1 MHVDYGYFEEQQL
14 GKPYD
19 IRLMRRMLPFA
30 TPYRGLLSFSVFLVI
45 LITVLDLALP
55 YLTKIA
61 IDQYIVPGGSQK
73 SAVRHLVADLKDE
86 KISAVVEKYSGLFE
100 IQADEARIELTD
112 LEKISFKDRLALR
125 KNDLIGVT
133 RMAGIFLLCVTL
145 SFALN
150 FLQVWI
156 MEYAGQ
162 KIMHDLRVRLYTHI
176 QDLSSA
182 FFTRNPV
189 GRLVTRVTSDVQNM
203 HELFTSVITFV
214 FQDVF
219 LLVGISIVLLALHW
233 QLALVTFTVIPFVAL
248 ASVYFASQA
257 REAFRTL
264 RIKIAEINTRF
275 AETIGGISIIQ
286 LFRRGP
292 DNLRDFETLNHEHYL
307 AGMRQIHV
315 FALFMPVVELL
326 GTVAMALV
334 IYYGGSGVVSEH
346 ITLGELVAFLSYMK
360 MFFTPI
366 RDIAEKYNIMQ
377 NAMASAERI
386 FLILDSE
393 ERIPVASD
401 GSADPEHISDI
412 VFENVCFSYVPAEPV
427 LKDVA
432 FRVHA
437 GKTLALVGP
446 TGSGKSSVIHLLI
459 RFYAPDQGRILISG
473 KDISAWN
480 PENLRAGMALVAQDP
495 FIFSATVRENIVGG
509 NGDIGDEQMERIID
523 AACCRNLIR
532 RLPKGLD
539 TVLSEGGS
547 SLSSGERQLIA
558 MARAIARDPE
568 LIILDEATSYI
579 DSGTEQDIQQAMAN
593 LMKGR
598 TSILVAHRLATAR
611 SADCILVLR
620 DGRIVESGTHGELM
634 ARKEFYWRLNQV
646 QG

>member
-14 GKPYD
+14 GRPYD
-19 IRLMRRMLPFA
+19 IRLMRRMFPFVA
-30 TPYRGLLSFSVFLVI
+30 PYRRLLALSVFLVV
-45 LITVLDLALP
+45 LITILDLTLP

-61 IDQYIVPGGSQK
+61 IDQYIVPGDSKK
-73 SAVRHLVADLKDE
+73 SAVRHLVADLRDE
-86 KISAVVEKYSGLFE
+86 KIRSVVKKYSELFE

-150 FLQVWI
+150 FFQVWI

-162 KIMHDLRVRLYTHI
+162 KIMHDLRVRLYAHI

-219 LLVGISIVLLALHW
+219 LLAGISIVLLTLHW
-233 QLALVTFTVIPFVAL
+233 RLALVTFTVIPFVAL

-257 REAFRTL
+257 REAFRSL

-334 IYYGGSGVVSEH
+334 IYYGGGKVVSGH
-346 ITLGELVAFLSYMK
+346 ISLGELVAFLSYMK

-393 ERIPVASD
+393 DRVPSAPD
-401 GSADPEHISDI
+401 GSPDPEHISDI
-412 VFENVCFSYVPAEPV
+412 IFENVCFSYVPAEPV
-427 LKDVA
+427 LKDVS
-432 FRVHA
+432 FRVQA

-446 TGSGKSSVIHLLI
+446 TGSGKSSVIHLII

-473 KDISAWN
+473 KDISRWN
-480 PENLRAGMALVAQDP
+480 PENLRARMALVAQDP
-495 FIFSATVRENIVGG
+495 FIFSATVRENIAGG
-509 NGDIGDEQMERIID
+509 NGGIDDNQMERIID

-532 RLPKGLD
+532 RLPRGLD

-611 SADCILVLR
+611 SADQILLLK
-620 DGRIVESGTHGELM
+620 DGRIVESGTHAELM
-634 ARKEFYWRLNQV
+634 ARREFYWQLNQV

>member
-14 GKPYD
+14 GRPYD
-19 IRLMRRMLPFA
+19 IRLMRRMFPFVA
-30 TPYRGLLSFSVFLVI
+30 PYRRLLVLSVFLVV
-45 LITVLDLALP
+45 LITILDLALP

-61 IDQYIVPGGSQK
+61 IDQYIVPGGSK
-73 SAVRHLVADLKDE
+73 KTAVRHLVADLRDE
-86 KISAVVEKYSGLFE
+86 KIRSVVERYSELFE
-100 IQADEARIELTD
+100 IKADEARIELTD
-112 LEKISFKDRLALR
+112 LEKVSFKDRLVLR

-133 RMAGIFLLCVTL
+133 RMAGIFLFCVTL

-150 FLQVWI
+150 FFQVWI

-162 KIMHDLRVRLYTHI
+162 KIMHDLRVRLYAHI

-219 LLVGISIVLLALHW
+219 LLAGISIVLLALHW

-257 REAFRTL
+257 REAFRSL

-292 DNLRDFETLNHEHYL
+292 DNLRDFEILNHEHYL

-315 FALFMPVVELL
+315 FALFMPVAELL

-334 IYYGGSGVVSEH
+334 IYYGGGRVVSGH
-346 ITLGELVAFLSYMK
+346 ISLGELVAFLSYMK

-393 ERIPVASD
+393 DRVPSAPD
-401 GSADPEHISDI
+401 GSPDPEHISDI

-427 LKDVA
+427 LKDVS
-432 FRVHA
+432 FRVHP
-437 GKTLALVGP
+437 GQTLALVGP
-446 TGSGKSSVIHLLI
+446 TGSGKSSVIHLII
-459 RFYAPDQGRILISG
+459 RFYAPNQGRILISG
-473 KDISAWN
+473 KDISRWN
-480 PENLRAGMALVAQDP
+480 PENLRARMALVAQDP
-495 FIFSATVRENIVGG
+495 FIFSTTVRENIADG
-509 NGDIGDEQMERIID
+509 NGGISDGQMERIID

-532 RLPKGLD
+532 RLPNGLD

-611 SADCILVLR
+611 SADQILLLK
-620 DGRIVESGTHGELM
+620 DGRIVESGTHSELL
-634 ARKEFYWRLNQV
+634 ARKEFYWQLNQV

>member
-14 GKPYD
+14 GRPYD
-19 IRLMRRMLPFA
+19 IRLMRRMFPFVA
-30 TPYRGLLSFSVFLVI
+30 PYRRLLALSVFLVV
-45 LITVLDLALP
+45 LITILDLTLP

-61 IDQYIVPGGSQK
+61 IDQYIVPGDSKK
-73 SAVRHLVADLKDE
+73 SAVRHLVADLRDE
-86 KISAVVEKYSGLFE
+86 KIRSVVKKYSELFE

-150 FLQVWI
+150 FFQVWI

-162 KIMHDLRVRLYTHI
+162 KIMHDLRVRLYAHI

-219 LLVGISIVLLALHW
+219 LLAGISIVLLTLHW
-233 QLALVTFTVIPFVAL
+233 RLALVTFTVIPFVAL

-257 REAFRTL
+257 REAFRSL

-334 IYYGGSGVVSEH
+334 IYHGGGRVVSGH
-346 ITLGELVAFLSYMK
+346 ISLGELVAFLSYMK

-393 ERIPVASD
+393 DRVPSAPD
-401 GSADPEHISDI
+401 GSPDPEHISDI
-412 VFENVCFSYVPAEPV
+412 IFENVCFSYVPAEPV
-427 LKDVA
+427 LKDVS
-432 FRVHA
+432 FRVQA

-446 TGSGKSSVIHLLI
+446 TGSGKSSVIHLII

-473 KDISAWN
+473 KDISRWN
-480 PENLRAGMALVAQDP
+480 PENLRARMALVAQDP
-495 FIFSATVRENIVGG
+495 FIFSATVRENIAGG
-509 NGDIGDEQMERIID
+509 NGGIDDNQMERIID

-532 RLPKGLD
+532 RLPRGLD

-611 SADCILVLR
+611 SADQILLLK
-620 DGRIVESGTHGELM
+620 DGRIVESGTHAELM
-634 ARKEFYWRLNQV
+634 ARREFYWQLNQV